1 MPDRSRLGL
10 GTVQFGLD
18 YGIANSEGQVG
29 AEEVSA
35 ILDFAAKAGLK
46 VLDTAAA
53 YGSSELVLGE
63 QLPAASSF
71 RIVTK
76 TIPVRRPNITGE
88 DAQKVAETFQASLRR
103 LRQPSIDTVLV
114 HHADDL
120 LVPGGEALYAQL
132 MEWKQRGLI
141 ARVGVS
147 VYDRPQIDRLLERYR
162 FDVMQLPVS
171 VYDQRLIANGT
182 LAMLHDA
189 GVEIHVRSVFL
200 QGILLMQ
207 THDLPAHFVAMAG
220 HHECYLD
227 RLQAANVSPLAAALG
242 FVARLAEVG
251 IVLVG
256 VNSLR
261 HLQECIA
268 AFDQSAALDCAE
280 FAIDDAQLI
289 DPRCWPSRG

>member
-18 YGIANSEGQVG
+18 YGIANTEGQVG
-29 AEEVSA
+29 TEEVAA
-35 ILDFAAKAGLK
+35 ILDFAGKAGLK

-76 TIPVRRPNITGE
+76 TIPVRHPNITGE

-103 LRQPSIDTVLV
+103 LRRPAVDTVLV

-120 LVPGGEALYAQL
+120 LAPGGETLYAQL
-132 MEWKQRGLI
+132 MEWKQQGLI
-141 ARVGVS
+141 ARAGVS
-147 VYDRPQIDRLLERYR
+147 VYDRPQIDRLFERYR
-162 FDVMQLPVS
+162 FDAVQLPVS

-182 LAMLHDA
+182 LAMLHAA

-200 QGILLMQ
+200 QGVLLMQ
-207 THDLPAHFVAMAG
+207 THDLPAHFSAMAG
-220 HHECYLD
+220 HHQRYLEM
-227 RLQAANVSPLAAALG
+227 LKAANVSPLAAALG

-251 IVLVG
+251 VVLIG

-268 AFDQSAALDCAE
+268 AFDQFVALDCAE
-280 FAIDDAQLI
+280 FAIGDAQLI
-289 DPRCWPSRG
+289 DPRCWPPR